1 MPHATCDLKAH
12 FWDLAHSTLL
22 KHLEILRLFRKSRY
36 ISKRQN
42 TFAFNHL
49 YHTRKTFYSYFFILE
64 RNLSFFPDVEETLDD
79 IIKAAEDEDED
90 DYPAHDLFDNYP
102 ESDDEDDTV
111 NFTKHTL
118 VYLNSEGS
126 SYPSNFPNFE
136 NKSVLT
142 KPWFE

>member
-12 FWDLAHSTLL
+12 FGIFSSSISKFCDTSGTQD
-22 KHLEILRLFRKSRY
+22 

-49 YHTRKTFYSYFFILE
+49 YHTRKTFHSYFFILE

-90 DYPAHDLFDNYP
+90 EDPAHDLFDNYP
-102 ESDDEDDTV
+102 ESDDEEEMV
-111 NFTKHTL
+111 NFIKHTL
-118 VYLNSEGS
+118 VS
-126 SYPSNFPNFE
+126 
-136 NKSVLT
+136 T
-142 KPWFE
+142 